1 MVEGFRNMPTIEVS
15 HTDLCKLIGKKLLIE
30 KLKEAIEYAKGEIE
44 AINGDLLRIEVKDTN
59 RPDLWSAEGIAREI
73 KGRITKE
80 LGCPKYKVKK
90 SKVVVEVDKKNAK
103 VRPLTVCAV
112 VRNLKLN
119 ESALSQLIQ
128 LQEKVCGTFG
138 RNRKEVALGVY
149 DLDKIKPPIRFTTV
163 KPNEIKFV
171 PLDFEEELTP
181 REILEKH
188 PKGKEYGHL
197 LAGLKE
203 YPIFID
209 SANEVLSMPPII
221 NSNYS
226 GKVTTKTRNVF
237 IECSGFK
244 FNFLIPA
251 LNVIA
256 AALADRG
263 GKIESVKI
271 IYPKQIIYTPDLSP
285 KKAEISIDYINKISG
300 LNLSVKEICELLRKA
315 RYDIVKL
322 AKGKI
327 EVMYPAYRQDI
338 MHPRDIVEDVI
349 ISYGYNRIEPI
360 IPKLPTIGKTDEK
373 EIISNKI
380 AEIMVGLGFQEILSY
395 TLTDKENIFEKMNL
409 APSEVIE
416 IENPVSSKWSVFRN
430 WLLPSLLEFLSH
442 NQHLE
447 YPQKIFEIGKVFVID
462 EKTETKTRDVLK
474 IACCISDT
482 KIGYE
487 SISSVLDAFLS
498 SVGINYKLKATE
510 HPSFIEGRVAEILIN
525 EKSIGIIGEINP
537 LVLNNFKIEMPVVAF
552 EIDVESIIK
561 YKNFRKY

>member
-1 MVEGFRNMPTIEVS
+1 MPSIEVS
-15 HTDLCKLIGKKLLIE
+15 YKDLCELVGKRLSIE
-30 KLKEAIEYAKGEIE
+30 KLKEAVEYAKCEIE
-44 AINGDLLRIEVKDTN
+44 AVDRDLIKIEVKDTN

-73 KGRITKE
+73 KGRITRE
-80 LGCPKYKVKK
+80 RGCPKYKVRK

-112 VRNLKLN
+112 VRNLKLS
-119 ESALSQLIQ
+119 EAALSQLIQ

-149 DLDKIKPPIRFTTV
+149 DLDRIKPPIRFTTV
-163 KPNEIKFV
+163 KPDEIKFV

-188 PKGKEYGHL
+188 PKGKEFGHL
-197 LAGLKE
+197 LAGFKE

-226 GKVTTKTRNVF
+226 GKVTTETRNVF

-251 LNVIA
+251 LNVIV

-263 GKIESVKI
+263 GEIESVKI
-271 IYPKQIIYTPDLSP
+271 IYPKIIYPKQVIYTPNLSP
-285 KKAEISIDYINKISG
+285 KKAEVSIDYINKISG
-300 LNLSVKEICELLRKA
+300 LKLSAKEVFELLRKA
-315 RYDIVKL
+315 RYDVVKL
-322 AKGKI
+322 KGDKI
-327 EVMYPAYRQDI
+327 EVLYPAYRQDI

-349 ISYGYNRIEPI
+349 ISYGYSKIEPI
-360 IPKLPTIGKTDEK
+360 VPKLPTIGKIDGK
-373 EIISNKI
+373 EIISNKV

-395 TLTDKENIFEKMNL
+395 TLTSKENLFEKMNL
-409 APSEVIE
+409 APSEVAE
-416 IENPVSSKWSVFRN
+416 IENPISSRWSVFRN

-442 NQHLE
+442 NKHVE
-447 YPQKIFEIGKVFVID
+447 YPQKIFEIGKVVLID
-462 EKTETKTRDVLK
+462 EEAETRTRDVLK
-474 IACCISDT
+474 LACCMSDA
-482 KIGYE
+482 KVSYE
-487 SISSVLDAFLS
+487 EISSVLDAFLS
-498 SVGINYKLKATE
+498 SVGVEYRLRATK

-525 EKSIGIIGEINP
+525 GKSVGIIGEVSP
-537 LVLNNFKIEMPVVAF
+537 KVLENWNLDMPVVGF
-552 EIDVESIIK
+552 EIEVDLIL
-561 YKNFRKY
+561 R

>member
-1 MVEGFRNMPTIEVS
+1 MPTIEVS
-15 HTDLCKLIGKKLLIE
+15 YKDLYELIGRKLSIE
-30 KLKEAIEYAKGEIE
+30 KLKEAVEYAKGEIE
-44 AINGDLLRIEVKDTN
+44 AVDRDLLRIEVKDTN

-73 KGRITKE
+73 RGRITKE
-80 LGCPKYKVKK
+80 KGCPKYKVKI
-90 SKVVVEVDKKNAK
+90 SKVVVKVDKRNAK

-112 VRNLKLN
+112 VRNLKLS
-119 ESALSQLIQ
+119 ETALSQLIQ

-149 DLDKIKPPIRFTTV
+149 DLDRIKPPIRFTTV
-163 KPNEIKFV
+163 KLDGIKFV

-197 LAGLKE
+197 LAGFKE

-226 GKVTTKTRNVF
+226 GKVTTETRNVF

-251 LNVIA
+251 LNVIV

-263 GKIESVKI
+263 GEIESVKI
-271 IYPKQIIYTPDLSP
+271 IYPKRIIYTPDLSP
-285 KKAEISIDYINKISG
+285 KKAEVSIDYINKISG
-300 LNLSVKEICELLRKA
+300 LNLSAKEICELLRKA
-315 RYDIVKL
+315 RYDVVKL
-322 AKGKI
+322 KGDKI
-327 EVMYPAYRQDI
+327 EVLYPAYRQDI

-360 IPKLPTIGKTDEK
+360 VPKLPTVGKIDEK
-373 EIISNKI
+373 KIISNKI

-395 TLTDKENIFEKMNL
+395 TLTNKINLFEKMNL
-409 APSEVIE
+409 EEEKIAEL
-416 IENPVSSKWSVFRN
+416 ENPVSANWNVFRN

-442 NQHLE
+442 NKHVE
-447 YPQKIFEIGKVFVID
+447 YPQKIFEIGDVVVLD
-462 EKTETKTRDVLK
+462 EKEETKTKNVRKL
-474 IACCISDT
+474 ACVISNT
-482 KIGYE
+482 EANYE
-487 SISSVLDAFLS
+487 EISSVLDAFLS
-498 SVGINYKLKATE
+498 NLKVNYRLKRTS
-510 HPSFIEGRVAEILIN
+510 HSSFIPGRVADVVTN
-525 EKSIGIIGEINP
+525 NKSIGVIGEIHPKVIENCG
-537 LVLNNFKIEMPVVAF
+537 LEMPVAGF
-552 EIDVESIIK
+552 EINLEEL
-561 YKNFRKY
+561 FH

>member
-1 MVEGFRNMPTIEVS
+1 MPSIEVS
-15 HTDLCKLIGKKLLIE
+15 YKDLCELVGKRLSIE
-30 KLKEAIEYAKGEIE
+30 KLKEAVEYAKCEIE
-44 AINGDLLRIEVKDTN
+44 AVDRDLIKIEVKDTN

-73 KGRITKE
+73 KGRITRE
-80 LGCPKYKVKK
+80 RGCPKYKVRK

-112 VRNLKLN
+112 VRNLKLS
-119 ESALSQLIQ
+119 EAALSQLIQ

-149 DLDKIKPPIRFTTV
+149 DLDRIKPPIRFTTV
-163 KPNEIKFV
+163 KPDEIKFV

-188 PKGKEYGHL
+188 PKGKEFGHL
-197 LAGLKE
+197 LADFKE

-226 GKVTTKTRNVF
+226 GKVTTETRNVF

-251 LNVIA
+251 LNVIV

-263 GKIESVKI
+263 GEIESVKI
-271 IYPKQIIYTPDLSP
+271 IYPKIIYPKQVIYTPNLSP
-285 KKAEISIDYINKISG
+285 KKAEVSIDYINKISG
-300 LNLSVKEICELLRKA
+300 LKLSAKEVFELLRKA
-315 RYDIVKL
+315 RYDVVKL
-322 AKGKI
+322 KGDKI
-327 EVMYPAYRQDI
+327 EVLYPAYRQDI

-349 ISYGYNRIEPI
+349 ISYGYSKIEPI
-360 IPKLPTIGKTDEK
+360 VPKLPTIGKIDGK
-373 EIISNKI
+373 EIISNKV

-395 TLTDKENIFEKMNL
+395 TLTSKENLFEKMNL
-409 APSEVIE
+409 APSEVAE
-416 IENPVSSKWSVFRN
+416 IENPISSRWSVFRN

-442 NQHLE
+442 NKHVE
-447 YPQKIFEIGKVFVID
+447 YPQKIFEIGKVVLID
-462 EKTETKTRDVLK
+462 EEAETRTRDVLK
-474 IACCISDT
+474 LACCMSDA
-482 KIGYE
+482 KVSYE
-487 SISSVLDAFLS
+487 EISSVLDAFLS
-498 SVGINYKLKATE
+498 SVEVEYRLRATK

-525 EKSIGIIGEINP
+525 GKSVGIIGEVSP
-537 LVLNNFKIEMPVVAF
+537 KVLENWNLDMPVVGF
-552 EIDVESIIK
+552 EIEVDLIL
-561 YKNFRKY
+561 R